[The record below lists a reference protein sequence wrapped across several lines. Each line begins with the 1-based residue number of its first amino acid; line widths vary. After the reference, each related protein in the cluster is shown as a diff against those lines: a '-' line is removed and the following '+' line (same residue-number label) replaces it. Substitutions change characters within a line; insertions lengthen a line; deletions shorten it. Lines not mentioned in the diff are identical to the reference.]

1 MINVVLSL
9 MIIASFLGAV
19 ALHEWSH
26 ALVASW
32 LGDTTPQADGR
43 QTLSLRSHIDP
54 VGLILCIVLAF
65 RGVFAGPM
73 GLGWGKPVKVDPWK
87 MRVGPNAGVLLVT
100 LAGPVFSFLLGL
112 FVALIVHFIG
122 PILIQNIIT
131 SFFAQLLIVFAS
143 VNICLAL
150 FNLVPLYPLDGYQVL
165 YTLLPSKQAVQFSR
179 WAVPYGPFIIL
190 IYFFLLPFLASLS
203 GLGDFPLFLLGRYIW
218 QASISLISLVYSAGS
233 PESGFVILKIYLCSY
248 LLRCPG

>member
-1 MINVVLSL
+1 MNVVLSL

-32 LGDTTPQADGR
+32 LGDSTPRTEDR
-43 QTLSLRSHIDP
+43 QTLRLPSHVDP

-65 RGVFAGPM
+65 RVLGAGPM
-73 GLGWGKPVKVDPWK
+73 GLGWGKPVKLDAWK
-87 MRVGPNAGVLLVT
+87 MRVGPNAGVLLAT

-112 FVALIVHFIG
+112 LVALIVHFLG
-122 PILIQNIIT
+122 PILLQNIAA
-131 SFFAQLLIVFAS
+131 SFLLQLLIVFAS

-150 FNLVPLYPLDGYQVL
+150 FNLVPLYPLDGYQIL

-203 GLGDFPLFLLGRYIW
+203 GLDDFPLFLLGKYIL
-218 QASISLISLVYSAGS
+218 QTSLSLIALVYSAGS
-233 PESGFVILKIYLCSY
+233 SNPGSHIFTVYFCSW
-248 LLRCPG
+248 LQGCR